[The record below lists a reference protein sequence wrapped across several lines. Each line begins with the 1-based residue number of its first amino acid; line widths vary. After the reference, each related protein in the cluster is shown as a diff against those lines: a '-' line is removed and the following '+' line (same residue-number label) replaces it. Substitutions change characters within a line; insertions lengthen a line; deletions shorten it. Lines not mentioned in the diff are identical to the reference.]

1 MSKRPSLRRS
11 MAWLLVST
19 ITVIVWAFGGWL
31 IVDLRRSAQHSFE
44 VGKES
49 VCDVILA
56 NIVSGMEFDQ
66 KDYLLKIFSGL
77 EKDADFCGARIV
89 TPNGQ
94 LYLRHEMKGAPLPTV
109 EATAATGPGGALLT
123 VHRELHSEVQGHLG
137 SLRVYFSRTALDNLF
152 QTRLLELGAF
162 FLLLTGFSALVLY
175 AVVTRTVLRPIDAL
189 SLATRRISSGELSAR
204 APVHRSDELGS
215 LAVCFNAMAESVD
228 CHVRQLEEGRNEI
241 LALQNLMNSVIQN
254 SPNGVVTVDS
264 SLRVVNM
271 NTSATRLLGL
281 AGPPAGGE
289 NLLELSPFF
298 RQFQGAFDTV
308 AGTRQV
314 IRLDRQALPA
324 TGDRKTLDVI
334 VYPIPFGLQEYRGVL
349 LIDVTER
356 VSLEKQL
363 IQSQKMEAIG
373 TLAGGI
379 AHDFNNILTIIM
391 GNISLL
397 RLDIEEE
404 SVLERIQL
412 IDDAVVR
419 AVDLVKQILRF
430 SRDDSGKKEHLDL
443 REVLE
448 EVLRMGREIFP
459 RSLVFETKVED
470 VAYAMQGDRT
480 QIAQVLMNIL
490 INARDAIEASG
501 RTEPGLIA
509 ISLRQFFI
517 DARILTPYRDL
528 QPGPYAELR
537 ITDNGCGMS
546 KTVMENI
553 FNPFYTTKAKGKG
566 TGLGLSIVYGIVK
579 SHNGEVKAYSENG
592 VGTTF
597 TLLFPLW
604 TGDAPA
610 ESLAAPRLYHGTG
623 KILVV
628 DDEEFIV
635 KSTMEL
641 LEKLGYT
648 PTGFLDGH
656 EAIDYVRR
664 HPDEVDLA
672 ILDIMMPRIDGYHTF
687 LGIQESLPDL
697 PVIFSSGYVEESL
710 KGRLPHDARNV
721 EFLPKP
727 FNYFELSRVL
737 HSLLGEV
744 ATPPPN
750 S

>member
-1 MSKRPSLRRS
+1 MSKRHSLRRS

-19 ITVIVWAFGGWL
+19 IAVIVWAFGGWL
-31 IVDLRRSAQHSFE
+31 IVDIRRSAQHTFE
-44 VGKES
+44 VSKES

-66 KDYLLKIFSGL
+66 PDYLLKIFAGL
-77 EKDADFCGARIV
+77 EKDADYCGARIV
-89 TPNGQ
+89 APDGKIFLQ
-94 LYLRHEMKGAPLPTV
+94 HERKGLAFPAA
-109 EATAATGPGGALLT
+109 EATEAKNAGGTLLT
-123 VHRELHSEVQGHLG
+123 VRRELHSEVQGHLG
-137 SLRVYFSRTALDNLF
+137 TLKVYFSRTALQNLF
-152 QTRLLELGAF
+152 HTRLIELGVF

-189 SLATRRISSGELSAR
+189 ILATRRLSSGELSAR

-215 LAVCFNAMAESVD
+215 LAVCFNAMAENVD

-271 NTSATRLLGL
+271 NTSAARLLGL
-281 AGPPAGGE
+281 AEPPAGGA

-298 RQFQGAFDTV
+298 RQFQSTFDTV
-308 AGTRQV
+308 AETRQV
-314 IRLDRQALPA
+314 IRLDRQSLPNQ
-324 TGDRKTLDVI
+324 GERKTLDVI
-334 VYPIPFGLQEYRGVL
+334 VYPIPIGLQEYQGIL

-404 SVLERIQL
+404 TVLERIQL

-430 SRDDSGKKEHLDL
+430 SRDDSGKKEYLDL
-443 REVLE
+443 EEVVE

-459 RSLVFETKVED
+459 RSIGFQKKAEEGT
-470 VAYAMQGDRT
+470 YAMQGDRT

-490 INARDAIEASG
+490 INAKDAIEAGG
-501 RTEPGLIA
+501 REEPGLIA

-517 DARILTPYRDL
+517 DARILTPYQDM

-537 ITDNGCGMS
+537 ITDNGCGMN

-579 SHNGEVKAYSENG
+579 SHDGEVKVYSEKG

-597 TLLFPLW
+597 ALLFPLW

-610 ESLAAPRLYHGTG
+610 ESLAAPQLYRGAG

-635 KSTMEL
+635 KSTSEL

-656 EAIDYVRR
+656 EAIDYVRS
-664 HPDEVDLA
+664 HAGEVDLA

-687 LGIQESLPDL
+687 LGIKETLPDL
-697 PVIFSSGYVEESL
+697 PVIFSSGYVEDSL
-710 KGRLPHDARNV
+710 QGRLPHDARNV

-727 FNYFELSRVL
+727 FNCFELSRVL
-737 HSLLGEV
+737 HSLLGG
-744 ATPPPN
+744 AAKRPPTR
-750 S
+750 